1 MVLGTRPEIIKMSP
15 IIRESERL
23 GLDYQVIHTGQHYS
37 HEMDEIFFEEL
48 ELPKPKYNLGVGSGA
63 HGEQTGKIM
72 MDLEPILL
80 KEKPDVV
87 IVQGDTNSVL
97 AGALTAAKLH
107 IRVGHVEAGLRS
119 YDRLMPEEINRVVA
133 DHVSDYLFAPT
144 IGSKQNLLREGVNVK
159 KVFVT
164 GNTVVDAIH
173 QNMEISK
180 KKSHVLDSLGMAPGS
195 YLLVTLHRSENVDSE
210 ARLREILS
218 GLNLVSEHVE
228 IPVLFAVHPRTQ
240 KMIREFDLSLDG
252 ITILNPFGFLDF
264 LQLEANARLVL
275 TDSGGVQEE
284 TCVLG
289 VPCVTVRE
297 NTERP
302 ETLEVGS
309 NILAGVTSSGILDA
323 VERMLLRGKSWSNPF
338 GNGDTGK
345 AILKILKEE
354 EV

>member
-1 MVLGTRPEIIKMSP
+1 MEERVIYSKSNKKIGIDLLESLQLIQHSEFYIGLNSGMAWLSHALG
-15 IIRESERL
+15 
-23 GLDYQVIHTGQHYS
+23 
-37 HEMDEIFFEEL
+37 
-48 ELPKPKYNLGVGSGA
+48 
-63 HGEQTGKIM
+63 
-72 MDLEPILL
+72 
-80 KEKPDVV
+80 
-87 IVQGDTNSVL
+87 
-97 AGALTAAKLH
+97 
-107 IRVGHVEAGLRS
+107 
-119 YDRLMPEEINRVVA
+119 
-133 DHVSDYLFAPT
+133 
-144 IGSKQNLLREGVNVK
+144 K
-159 KVFVT
+159 KVV
-164 GNTVVDAIH
+164 
-173 QNMEISK
+173 MISNF
-180 KKSHVLDSLGMAPGS
+180 
-195 YLLVTLHRSENVDSE
+195 SEDWN
-210 ARLREILS
+210 
-218 GLNLVSEHVE
+218 
-228 IPVLFAVHPRTQ
+228 
-240 KMIREFDLSLDG
+240 EFDLSLDG